1 MLEAKIKTSTYPTN
15 LVCLKAQY
23 APQKSIT
30 SVRIKYS
37 PFSLAPI
44 SLIGFDVNGSIFDDL
59 NHRWKKIS

>member
-37 PFSLAPI
+37 PFSLATI
-44 SLIGFDVNGSIFDDL
+44 SLIGIEENGSKFKYL